1 MIFDTHAH
9 YDDERFAEDRER
21 LLGSMEELG
30 VSHIVNIGAAPEG
43 CRDTVALV
51 KKYPGKVFGAVG
63 IHPEYAG
70 SLNETLF
77 SEVRALSRQEGI
89 VAIGEIGLDYAGE
102 FAEPEEERRDRRLQQ
117 YWFERFLSLAREEKK
132 PVMIHS
138 RDAAEDTLG
147 LIKDHTEQAKREGSF
162 RGGIIHCFSY
172 SPELAE
178 EYVKLGYHLGIG
190 GVLTFKNARRLPEV
204 VERIPL
210 SRLVLET
217 DCPYLAPV
225 PFRGKRNESSYLR
238 YVAEKIAEIK
248 GISPEEAETATEAN
262 AWRVIHGVLE

>member
-9 YDDERFAEDRER
+9 YDDERFDEDRER

-30 VSHIVNIGAAPEG
+30 VSHIVNIGASIEG
-43 CRDTVALV
+43 CRDTAALV
-51 KKYPGKVFGAVG
+51 KKYPGRVFGAVG

-70 SLNETLF
+70 SLNEETAE
-77 SEVRALSRQEGI
+77 EVRALSREEGI
-89 VAIGEIGLDYAGE
+89 VAIGEIGLDYAEE
-102 FAEPEEERRDRRLQQ
+102 FAEPEERERNHRLQRE
-117 YWFERFLSLAREEKK
+117 WFERFLLLAREERK

-138 RDAAEDTLG
+138 RDAADDTLR
-147 LIKDHTEQAKREGSF
+147 LIRRHTETARREGSF
-162 RGGIIHCFSY
+162 RGGVIHCFSY

-178 EYVKLGYHLGIG
+178 EYVRLGYHLGIG
-190 GVLTFKNARRLPEV
+190 GVLTFKNAKRLPEV

-238 YVAEKIAEIK
+238 YVAERLAEIK
-248 GISPEEAETATEAN
+248 GISIDEVEAATEAN
-262 AWRVIHGVLE
+262 AWRLIHGVLE

>member
-1 MIFDTHAH
+1 MFFDTHTH
-9 YDDERFAEDRER
+9 YDDGQFAEDRER

-30 VSHIVNIGAAPEG
+30 VSHIVNVGASPEG
-43 CRDTVALV
+43 CRDTAALV

-70 SLNETLF
+70 ILNETLF
-77 SEVRALSRQEGI
+77 SEVRALSREEGI
-89 VAIGEIGLDYAGE
+89 VAIGEIGLDYVGE
-102 FAEPEEERRDRRLQQ
+102 FAEPEEERRNRQLQQ

-138 RDAAEDTLG
+138 RDAAEDTLR
-147 LIKDHTEQAKREGSF
+147 LIKDHTEQAKRGGSF
-162 RGGIIHCFSY
+162 RSGIIHCFSY

-178 EYVKLGYHLGIG
+178 EYVKLGYRLGIG

-210 SRLVLET
+210 SGLVLET

-248 GISPEEAETATEAN
+248 GISPEEVETATEAN